1 MTYRKAGLFP
11 SFKVILTLI
20 LMTFAALTA
29 AYAVRPALAI
39 DVGEYYD
46 SAFLHNF
53 HAREVDA
60 AAGGETQSWPA
71 DQQSVTLRGQ
81 REGFWIATLH
91 VAQGQP
97 DGVLQGLAMSANG
110 HRLTIPRQGSRF
122 LIGIIPPDI
131 AAAETLTLKL
141 EPGLREG
148 PEPPAGLVGHVVV
161 QPARTYRWS
170 RGESTI
176 HLPGLGRGA
185 WLVTLNAVTAHPN
198 DQLVNAQVHING
210 THLVTLADRPEQRR
224 YHMLVPASRIAQ
236 GDMDVTLHARTFAD
250 PRPLGVFVSGVAVSP
265 VAGGV
270 LPPLPPTSTVLY
282 SMLIISGLSICLL
295 LLTDHI
301 VVPAAHFNWRW
312 MVVVSPVLLVLMVLC
327 WALANHRFPTTFM
340 LPGLALLAVWSL
352 VLLLL
357 LRPLLRRFFADSDGE
372 VRTTSG
378 SAVVS
383 LAPGRGLAP
392 PNPSPITKTAA
403 FVNILLLIF
412 FVGYWL
418 KATGMLYPYFIGID
432 VHWHMDR
439 VRWILNG
446 DLARIYGVDS
456 PLNESTMPLAE
467 WGHEKPVIPYS
478 PYYHMFAA
486 TFAIFPWSL
495 EMSANMVSVLLDSLH
510 VVLLGILAWRGSL
523 SRRAALLAALLFT
536 VLPVRFLLHSWG
548 NVPTTSGMGWAFAAT
563 VFLVVAWGRLHRP
576 RFFVAFTLLLM
587 AAFLFYTVAGAFM
600 MAFLLIFTLL
610 VYLLSLIRRRWM
622 DDERPGTGDRR
633 RVTADGGRGTT
644 LLPDILHSPF
654 STLHSLRPM
663 WLAILLAV
671 VLVTV
676 IYYGQYIGPILVRTI
691 PYFGRAFTSSAE
703 SMGKAGDT
711 LSGYLLRHT
720 RLLDYGLV
728 MPLVLTTG
736 WIGFA
741 GWRIWRGR
749 ERQGEKL
756 VLWAAVTGWMLLTFA
771 FLPVAFKISMVDKHF
786 FISIPFMVVA
796 SAALIDRFWERS
808 LPLRVVTVIYFV
820 YLASSALQ
828 LWLMRI
834 VSVKQ

>member
-1 MTYRKAGLFP
+1 M
-11 SFKVILTLI
+11 V
-20 LMTFAALTA
+20 
-29 AYAVRPALAI
+29 
-39 DVGEYYD
+39 
-46 SAFLHNF
+46 
-53 HAREVDA
+53 
-60 AAGGETQSWPA
+60 
-71 DQQSVTLRGQ
+71 
-81 REGFWIATLH
+81 
-91 VAQGQP
+91 
-97 DGVLQGLAMSANG
+97 
-110 HRLTIPRQGSRF
+110 
-122 LIGIIPPDI
+122 
-131 AAAETLTLKL
+131 
-141 EPGLREG
+141 
-148 PEPPAGLVGHVVV
+148 
-161 QPARTYRWS
+161 
-170 RGESTI
+170 
-176 HLPGLGRGA
+176 
-185 WLVTLNAVTAHPN
+185 
-198 DQLVNAQVHING
+198 
-210 THLVTLADRPEQRR
+210 
-224 YHMLVPASRIAQ
+224 Q
-236 GDMDVTLHARTFAD
+236 GDMDVTLYARTFAD
-250 PRPLGVFVSGVAVSP
+250 PRPLGVFVSAVDVSP
-265 VAGGV
+265 IDASMGV
-270 LPPLPPTSTVLY
+270 LPPVLPPTGTLVY
-282 SMLIISGLSICLL
+282 SMVIILGLSICLL

-301 VVPAAHFNWRW
+301 VVPAARFNWRW
-312 MVVVSPVLLVLMVLC
+312 MVVGFPVLLVLMVLC

-352 VLLLL
+352 VLVLV
-357 LRPLLRRFFADSDGE
+357 LRPLLRWFFSVPVGE
-372 VRTTSG
+372 VRAVPHAKAQRTQRSGQEMLSANGDIGDAQKWQGYPPANTSR
-378 SAVVS
+378 S
-383 LAPGRGLAP
+383 LI
-392 PNPSPITKTAA
+392 SVAA
-403 FVNILLLIF
+403 FVNILLLLF

-456 PLNESTMPLAE
+456 PLNDSTMPLAE

-510 VVLLGILAWRGSL
+510 VLLIGMLAWRGGL

-548 NVPTTSGMGWAFAAT
+548 NVPTTSGMWWAFAAT
-563 VFLVVAWGRLHRP
+563 VLLVVAWGRLHRP
-576 RFFVAFTLLLM
+576 RFFATFTLLLM

-610 VYLLSLIRRRWM
+610 VSLLSLISRQWT
-622 DDERPGTGDRR
+622 DDGQPRTGDPRPPIPEPR
-633 RVTADGGRGTT
+633 HLT
-644 LLPDILHSPF
+644 PD
-654 STLHSLRPM
+654 LRLM

-676 IYYGQYIGPILVRTI
+676 VYYGQYIGPIVERTI
-691 PYFGRAFTSSAE
+691 PYFARAFTSSAE

-786 FISIPFMVVA
+786 FISIPFMVIA

-808 LPLRVVTVIYFV
+808 LPLRVVTIIYFV
-820 YLASSALQ
+820 YLASSAMQ

-834 VSVKQ
+834 ISVKQ